1 MKYICVSGALM
12 VLVFTSI
19 VLVRRS
25 SAEPEALKSRIK
37 ELNEK
42 FTQMLLFLGVAIVGA
57 ATLNSDDLDISPDR
71 VRSAIMWF
79 VIAIFPLLMG
89 VLPLKELGVSLKWDE
104 RKWFGLVA
112 KAKILLLVLAIL
124 LNAFGA
130 CSLVVAFLE
139 RFSEDAA
146 VLAQQSIS

>member
-42 FTQMLLFLGVAIVGA
+42 FTQMLLFLSVAIVGA

-79 VIAIFPLLMG
+79 VIAIFPVLIV
-89 VLPLKELGVSLKWDE
+89 VLPVKELAGSLKWDGS
-104 RKWFGLVA
+104 KWYGW
-112 KAKILLLVLAIL
+112 VL
-124 LNAFGA
+124 
-130 CSLVVAFLE
+130 
-139 RFSEDAA
+139 
-146 VLAQQSIS
+146 